1 MTQVLRI
8 KYAGD
13 VTPKEAWD
21 ILEND
26 GKSILID
33 CRTDAEWSYVGSPN
47 LSQIAKKP
55 IKISWK
61 VFPEMDINPEFQTEI
76 TAACPD
82 KEAKLLFLCRSGVRS
97 IDAAISATEAG
108 YKNAYNIL
116 EGFEGDQDDQGHRGR
131 LGGWRFSGL
140 PWKQG

>member
-1 MTQVLRI
+1 MTQVLRN

-21 ILEND
+21 ILAND
-26 GKSILID
+26 GKAILID
-33 CRTDAEWSYVGSPN
+33 CRTDAEWSYVGAPN
-47 LSQIAKKP
+47 LSQIAKEP
-55 IKISWK
+55 IRISWK

-76 TAACPD
+76 TSACPD
-82 KEAKLLFLCRSGVRS
+82 KEVKLFFLCRSGVRS

-108 YKNAYNIL
+108 YKNAYNIR

>member
-1 MTQVLRI
+1 MAQVSRN

-13 VTPKEAWD
+13 VTPKEAWN

-26 GKSILID
+26 VTSILID
-33 CRTDAEWSYVGSPN
+33 CRTDAEWSYVGAPN
-47 LSQIAKKP
+47 LSKISKKP

-61 VFPEMDINPEFQTEI
+61 IFPEMDINPKFQTEI
-76 TAACPD
+76 TVACPD

-97 IDAAISATEAG
+97 IDAAISATEVG

>member
-1 MTQVLRI
+1 MNQVLRS

-13 VTPKEAWD
+13 VTPKQAWD

-26 GKSILID
+26 NNSVLID
-33 CRTDAEWSYVGSPN
+33 CRTDAEWSYVGAPN
-47 LSQIAKKP
+47 LSQISKNP
-55 IKISWK
+55 INISWK
-61 VFPEMDINPEFQTEI
+61 VFPEMQINHEFQTEI
-76 TAACPD
+76 GIVCPD
-82 KEAKLLFLCRSGVRS
+82 RETKLLFLCRSGVRS

-108 YKNAYNIL
+108 YTNAYNIL
-116 EGFEGDQDDQGHRGR
+116 EGFEGDQDNQGHRGR

>member
-1 MTQVLRI
+1 MRVMLRQKKLGI
-8 KYAGD
+8 F
-13 VTPKEAWD
+13 
-21 ILEND
+21 
-26 GKSILID
+26 D
-33 CRTDAEWSYVGSPN
+33 CRTDAEWSYVGAPN
-47 LSQIAKKP
+47 LSQIAKMP
-55 IKISWK
+55 IKVSWK

-76 TAACPD
+76 TATCPD

-108 YKNAYNIL
+108 YKNAYNIQ

>member
-1 MTQVLRI
+1 MAQVSRN

-13 VTPKEAWD
+13 VTPKEAWN

-26 GKSILID
+26 VTSILID
-33 CRTDAEWSYVGSPN
+33 CRTDAEWSYVGAPN
-47 LSQIAKKP
+47 LSKISKKP

-61 VFPEMDINPEFQTEI
+61 IFPEMDINSKFQTEI
-76 TAACPD
+76 TVACPD

-97 IDAAISATEAG
+97 IDAAISATEVG

-116 EGFEGDQDDQGHRGR
+116 EGFEGDQDDHGHRGR

>member
-1 MTQVLRI
+1 
-8 KYAGD
+8 
-13 VTPKEAWD
+13 
-21 ILEND
+21 
-26 GKSILID
+26 
-33 CRTDAEWSYVGSPN
+33 
-47 LSQIAKKP
+47 
-55 IKISWK
+55 
-61 VFPEMDINPEFQTEI
+61 MDINPEFQTEI

>member
-1 MTQVLRI
+1 MTQVLRN

-13 VTPKEAWD
+13 VTPKEAWN

-26 GKSILID
+26 SKSILID

-47 LSQIAKKP
+47 LSEIAKKP

-61 VFPEMDINPEFQTEI
+61 VFPEMDINPEFQTQI

-97 IDAAISATEAG
+97 IDAAISATEVG

-116 EGFEGDQDDQGHRGR
+116 EGFEGDQDAQGHRGR